1 MRKLIFAIILI
12 GLLTMPARA
21 LDLTA
26 PTVPNDVQELMPA
39 ETESFGQGLWKVIRS
54 AIAQLQ
60 PQIAQAGGVC
70 AAAMGIVLVTS
81 LLGKFPG
88 GNGKVVEFAGCVA
101 VGTLLLSQ
109 TGSMIQLAARTVE
122 EISQYGKLL
131 LPVMAAAQAAQGGTT
146 ASAALYAGTMV
157 FDSVLCTA
165 ISKLM
170 VPMVYMYLA
179 LAVAGSAIGE
189 DLLKKLQELIKWL
202 VTWCLKNAL
211 YIFTGYMSIT
221 GVVSGAADAAK
232 LKATKLTIS
241 GMVPVVGGILSD
253 ASEAVLVAAGMTK
266 SAVGAYGVLAVAA
279 IWISPFLTIG
289 IQYLLLKMTAAL
301 CAMFGVKS
309 VTGLIQDFS
318 TAMGL
323 LLGMTAAVC
332 ILLLISTVCLMKEVG

>member
-1 MRKLIFAIILI
+1 MRKLIFTLMLI
-12 GLLTMPARA
+12 GA
-21 LDLTA
+21 LVIPVGALEITA
-26 PTVPNDVQELMPA
+26 PTVPEEVQDLMPA
-39 ETESFGQGLWKVIRS
+39 QTESFGEGLWKVIRS
-54 AIAQLQ
+54 AISKLQ
-60 PQIAQAGGVC
+60 PQLTQAGGAC
-70 AAAMGIVLVTS
+70 ACAVGIVLLAS
-81 LLGKFPG
+81 ILRQFPG
-88 GNGKVVEFAGCVA
+88 ENGKIIEFAGCVA

-109 TGSMIQLAARTVE
+109 SGAMIQLAAKTVDQ
-122 EISQYGKLL
+122 ISQYGKLL
-131 LPVMAAAQAAQGGTT
+131 LPAMAAAQAAQGGTT

-157 FDSVLCTA
+157 FDSLLCTA

-179 LAVAGSAIGE
+179 LAVAGSAMGE
-189 DLLKKLQELIKWL
+189 DLLKKLQDLIKWL
-202 VTWCLKNAL
+202 VTWCLKNSL

-253 ASEAVLVAAGMTK
+253 ASEAVLVAAGLTK

-289 IQYLLLKMTAAL
+289 IQYLMLKMTAAF

-309 VTGLIQDFS
+309 ISGLIQDFA